1 MRWWVGLASPSTE
14 FYIYPPLRVS
24 LACAICDCDP
34 HTGGPVYLLRGAS
47 VATMGSLRRFTPCGG
62 PERALRLELAKAG
75 GAEGI

>member
-1 MRWWVGLASPSTE
+1 MGWVGVAVNRILHLPAAS
-14 FYIYPPLRVS
+14 RQ

-34 HTGGPVYLLRGAS
+34 RTGGPVYLLRGAS